1 MQYIEPPQNHRMSNR
16 TNSLGQPISF
26 ALPDWTP
33 PPHPPKECMEG
44 RLCRLEPLQVDS
56 HLDDLYQANA
66 SDTEGENW
74 TYLAYG
80 PFSDKDSYRD
90 WMNETCLG
98 DDPLFF
104 AIVDKR
110 VGTACGVASYLNI
123 VPASGAI
130 EVGHIH
136 YSLQLQRTPLATEAM
151 YLMMKKAFELG
162 YRRYS
167 WKCDSL
173 NQASRAAAQRLGL
186 SFEGIFRQA
195 TVYNGRNRDTAWYAA
210 IDSEWPGLEQAFL
223 TWLAPGN
230 FDEQGKQRL
239 RLSDLTRPILKNQGN
254 N

>member
-1 MQYIEPPQNHRMSNR
+1 MSNR

-33 PPHPPKECMEG
+33 PPDPPRECLEG
-44 RLCRLEPLQVDS
+44 RLCRLEPLDVNS

-66 SDTEGENW
+66 FDAAGKNW

-90 WMNETCLG
+90 WMNEKCLG

-123 VPASGAI
+123 TPASGAI

-136 YSLQLQRTPLATEAM
+136 YSPQLQRTPLATEAM
-151 YLMMKKAFELG
+151 YLMMKQAFKLG

-173 NQASRAAAQRLGL
+173 NQASRAAAQRLGF

-210 IDSEWPGLEQAFL
+210 IDSEWPG
-223 TWLAPGN
+223 T
-230 FDEQGKQRL
+230 GKSL
-239 RLSDLTRPILKNQGN
+239 PDLVSPRQF
-254 N
+254 